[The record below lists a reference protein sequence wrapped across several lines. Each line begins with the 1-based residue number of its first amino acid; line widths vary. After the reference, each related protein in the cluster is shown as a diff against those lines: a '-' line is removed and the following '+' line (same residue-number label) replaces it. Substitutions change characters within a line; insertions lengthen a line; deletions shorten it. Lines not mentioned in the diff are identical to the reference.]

1 MEWEAWFTLAIV
13 ALCFGV
19 LVSNRAAPDTTMMG
33 GLTLLLIAGIVTPQ
47 QALAGLANEGLVTVA
62 VLYIVV
68 SGLRETDGIGWVVQ
82 SVLGNPRSLAGA
94 QMRLMSPVAAMSAF
108 LNNTPVV
115 AIFVPAVHDW
125 ARRQRLSVSKLML
138 PLSYAAIA
146 GGTCTVIGTSTNLVV
161 NGLLGSDTELPP
173 LSLFEIAWLGVPVVA
188 AVLGYVL
195 VASPWLLPER
205 RPAVSEPV
213 DAREYTVEMTVEP
226 AGPLIGKSIQDAGLR
241 QLPGLFLV
249 EIERAGRVI
258 TAVAPHER
266 LQADDRLLFAGIVES
281 VADLQRIRGLKPATS
296 QVFKVDVAREER
308 CLTEAVVSNTS
319 PLADKT
325 VREGRFRTLY
335 NAAIIA
341 VSRNGERIQQKIGDI
356 KLRAGDTLLLVS
368 TPSFVLQH
376 RNSRDFFL
384 VSSLCES
391 PPLRHERAPLAMLI
405 LAAMVASVAL
415 GWLSMLKAAM
425 LAAGLMI
432 LTRCTRGRLAR
443 RAVDWQV
450 LIVIGASF
458 GIGSALQ
465 NTGAAAAVA
474 ESLLALAGNDPRLAL
489 GLVFVATALLTAI
502 ATNNAAAVL
511 MFPIALA
518 TAERLEL
525 NFLPFA
531 VTIMIAA
538 SASFATP
545 IGYQTNLMVY
555 GAGGYRFA
563 DYLRFGGP
571 LTLLVGAITIG
582 LAPVVWP
589 LH

>member
-1 MEWEAWFTLAIV
+1 
-13 ALCFGV
+13 
-19 LVSNRAAPDTTMMG
+19 
-33 GLTLLLIAGIVTPQ
+33 
-47 QALAGLANEGLVTVA
+47 
-62 VLYIVV
+62 
-68 SGLRETDGIGWVVQ
+68 
-82 SVLGNPRSLAGA
+82 
-94 QMRLMSPVAAMSAF
+94 MSAI

-125 ARRQRLSVSKLML
+125 ARRQRISVSKLMM

-146 GGTCTVIGTSTNLVV
+146 GGTCTLIGTSTNLVV
-161 NGLLGSDTELPP
+161 NGLLASETKTAS
-173 LSLFEIAWLGVPVVA
+173 LSLFEIAWVGVPIVIIVV
-188 AVLGYVL
+188 GYVL
-195 VASPWLLPER
+195 VASPRLLPER
-205 RPAVSEPV
+205 RPAINEYV
-213 DAREYTVEMTVEP
+213 DAREYTVEMRVEP
-226 AGPLIGKSIQDAGLR
+226 DGPLVGKTIQEAGLR
-241 QLPGLFLV
+241 QLPGLYLI
-249 EIERAGRVI
+249 EIHRGGRVI
-258 TAVAPHER
+258 TAVGPQELLH
-266 LQADDRLLFAGIVES
+266 ADDRLVFVGIVES
-281 VADLQRIRGLKPATS
+281 VADLQRIRGLRAATT
-296 QVFKVDVAREER
+296 QVFKVDVPGEER

-325 VREGRFRTLY
+325 VREGRFRTVY

-341 VSRNGERIQQKIGDI
+341 VSRNGERIKEKIGDI

-368 TPSFVLQH
+368 HPSFVEHQ

-391 PPLRHERAPLAMLI
+391 PPLRHERAPLAIII
-405 LAAMVASVAL
+405 LTAMVTSVAL

-465 NTGAAAAVA
+465 STGAAAAIA
-474 ESLLALAGNDPRLAL
+474 ESMIALAGNEPHLAL
-489 GLVFVATALLTAI
+489 ALVFVVTALLTAI

-518 TAERLEL
+518 TSERLGL

-531 VTIMIAA
+531 VTIMMAA

-571 LTLLVGAITIG
+571 LTLLVGAITIA
-582 LAPVVWP
+582 LAPLVWP
-589 LH
+589 LR